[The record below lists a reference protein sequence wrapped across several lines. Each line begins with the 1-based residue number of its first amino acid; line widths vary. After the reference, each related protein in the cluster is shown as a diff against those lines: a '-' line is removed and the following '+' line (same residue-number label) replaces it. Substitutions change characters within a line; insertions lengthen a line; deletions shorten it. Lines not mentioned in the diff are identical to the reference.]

1 MKIKI
6 CGIRRRE
13 DVQYLNESM
22 PDYAGF
28 IFANT
33 RRYVPPEEAAVL
45 REQMNRQIQA
55 FGVFVN
61 APQELIV
68 RCVREKIIDAIQL
81 HGDETQEEIERLRSE
96 CSVPIIKA
104 VRVKDRADILVAD
117 QLPCDYLLLDTYQAS
132 QYGGTGR
139 TFSWEMIP
147 ETLRHPYFL
156 AGGLNKDNI
165 CDAIRQVSCY
175 GVDVSGGVET
185 DGVKDR
191 KKIQEIIAAVRNCS
205 NN

>member
-13 DVQYLNESM
+13 DVRYLNESM

-28 IFANT
+28 VFART

-45 REQMNRQIQA
+45 KKLLNPEIKA

-61 APQELIV
+61 APKELIV
-68 RCVREKIIDAIQL
+68 HCVREKIIDAVQL
-81 HGDETQEEIERLRSE
+81 HGDETAEETEWLQKNV
-96 CSVPIIKA
+96 SVPVIKA
-104 VRVKDRADILVAD
+104 VRVRSREDILAAD
-117 QLPCDYLLLDTYQAS
+117 KLPCDFLLLDTYQAGR
-132 QYGGTGR
+132 YGGTGQ
-139 TFSWEMIP
+139 TFSWEVIP
-147 ETLRHPYFL
+147 ENLHHPYFL
-156 AGGLNKDNI
+156 AGGLNRDNI
-165 CDAIRQVSCY
+165 VEAVRHTSCY

-191 KKIQEIIAAVRNCS
+191 QKIHELIAAVRTCGK
-205 NN
+205 

>member
-6 CGIRRRE
+6 CGIRRME

-28 IFANT
+28 VFADT

-45 REQMNRQIQA
+45 RKQMNRQIQA

-61 APQELIV
+61 ASHEQIV
-68 RCVREKIIDAIQL
+68 HCVKEKIIDVIQL
-81 HGDETQEEIERLRSE
+81 HGDETEEEIEWLKRE
-96 CSVPIIKA
+96 CHVPIVKA
-104 VRVKDRADILVAD
+104 VRVKHRADILSAD

-139 TFSWEMIP
+139 TFSWEVIP
-147 ETLRHPYFL
+147 ETLGHPYFL
-156 AGGLNKDNI
+156 AGGLNGSNI
-165 CDAIRQVSCY
+165 CDAIRRVPCY

-185 DGVKDR
+185 EGVKDR
-191 KKIQEIIAAVRNCS
+191 KKIQEIVAAVRNFS